1 MLPPHSTDSTH
12 VRFKLRSGTLLSVV
26 LILLAV
32 APSAWL
38 AWNWRSM
45 PQLGFYH
52 DDSIHWVSAKAL
64 ADGSG
69 YRIASLPGQPWQT
82 KYPPVFSGL
91 LALVWKLGP
100 AFPFNLPW
108 ASLVAWLA
116 FPAYIL
122 LVRAVLRQMGLGPVE
137 TWVLTLAAAWSPFAI
152 LLSISLMPELLFMTL
167 FLGCIL
173 VAERALKAESP
184 AWLAAVAGLLG
195 GIAYLT
201 KSAALPLL
209 LTAPLC
215 FALRKQFRRALLFAA
230 AMLPAVAGWQ
240 LWVLT
245 HASRS
250 HDLVTLYYTN
260 YVGFQ
265 TYNVTWP
272 DLPRVLWYNLDGF
285 FHSIGK
291 LLLFDA
297 AVDESVLLERIVA
310 FAAIAGVVRLTR
322 RIGLSQY
329 ALAALGITALL
340 LIWHYPPDRR
350 FIFPLYPLLAAG
362 LWLELRNFAGA
373 LRRAWNQRVVG
384 QRIAAGVGA
393 AALAGL
399 AAFIAFAYVRGN
411 TAFLPSLLADHTTDL
426 RERRQVYSWISE
438 HTPAGATMYA
448 YDDPLL
454 YLYTGR
460 RACSLPIPTRLY
472 YRDDNPGIDQLLH
485 TLPSF
490 SRGQHLDYILWT
502 KRDFYRG
509 PDEGARASREATGSS
524 PLFERVYR
532 SPDAEVFQRVP

>member
-1 MLPPHSTDSTH
+1 
-12 VRFKLRSGTLLSVV
+12 
-26 LILLAV
+26 
-32 APSAWL
+32 
-38 AWNWRSM
+38 
-45 PQLGFYH
+45 
-52 DDSIHWVSAKAL
+52 
-64 ADGSG
+64 
-69 YRIASLPGQPWQT
+69 
-82 KYPPVFSGL
+82 
-91 LALVWKLGP
+91 
-100 AFPFNLPW
+100 
-108 ASLVAWLA
+108 
-116 FPAYIL
+116 
-122 LVRAVLRQMGLGPVE
+122 
-137 TWVLTLAAAWSPFAI
+137 
-152 LLSISLMPELLFMTL
+152 
-167 FLGCIL
+167 
-173 VAERALKAESP
+173 
-184 AWLAAVAGLLG
+184 VAGLLG

-399 AAFIAFAYVRGN
+399 AAFIASRTYA
-411 TAFLPSLLADHTTDL
+411 AIL
-426 RERRQVYSWISE
+426 RS
-438 HTPAGATMYA
+438 
-448 YDDPLL
+448 
-454 YLYTGR
+454 
-460 RACSLPIPTRLY
+460 C
-472 YRDDNPGIDQLLH
+472 
-485 TLPSF
+485 
-490 SRGQHLDYILWT
+490 
-502 KRDFYRG
+502 
-509 PDEGARASREATGSS
+509 RASSRTIPPTCESVAKCIHGSPS
-524 PLFERVYR
+524 TRQPARLCMHMTIRCCTSTPDGAPVAYPYR
-532 SPDAEVFQRVP
+532 RGSTTAMTIPA